1 MKQADGEK
9 PGTLDIPIP
18 FEELPPDRQRRIRR
32 YVYIGSGLFLLLVVI
47 FVGGMNA
54 YTSYKKKQAVE
65 EWESPGIPVKVMEL
79 APSDL
84 EEVVESTAV
93 IQARQEVTVY
103 PEVNA
108 KVLRIEADMGD
119 TVVQDAPLV
128 VLDDELMNLRV
139 RQIRAQIAKL
149 TAICEDAEKNL
160 KRKEKLFHRKTVAE
174 SDLDQAILAE
184 QTNRGLLEEASAQL
198 EMALYD
204 LRHATV
210 RSPIPG
216 NVAERFLEVG
226 SLASPQTEVA
236 RIVNIDKVKVEVG
249 LIDEEVKRVRIGQ
262 GVVLEVD
269 SFPEEVFVG
278 QVTAVG
284 RQADAQTLTFP
295 VRVEWENADARLL
308 PGMIARVSIRVE
320 HHKGVLV
327 VPREIIHDEDGRLA
341 LFTVADSLAEKR
353 FLTLGPG
360 EKESVIVSTGLEAGD
375 KVVIVGHEILDHG
388 VKVQIDTGEGAE

>member
-1 MKQADGEK
+1 MHQETEEK
-9 PGTLDIPIP
+9 AEGPEIPIP
-18 FEELPPDRQRRIRR
+18 FEALPPHRQKRIRR
-32 YVYIGSGLFLLLVVI
+32 YVYIGSSVFLFLVVS
-47 FVGGMNA
+47 FVGGLNA

-65 EWESPGIPVKVMEL
+65 EWQSPGIPVKVIDL
-79 APSDL
+79 VPSDL
-84 EEVVESTAV
+84 EEVVEATGLILAH
-93 IQARQEVTVY
+93 QEVTVY
-103 PEVNA
+103 PEVSA
-108 KVLRIEADMGD
+108 KVLRIEADLGD
-119 TVVQDAPLV
+119 TVEKDVPLV

-149 TAICEDAEKNL
+149 TAICADAQKNL
-160 KRKEKLFHRKTVAE
+160 KRKEKLFQRKTVAE
-174 SDLDQAILAE
+174 SDLDQAILADH
-184 QTNRGLLEEASAQL
+184 TNRGLLEEAQAQL

-226 SLASPQTEVA
+226 SLVSPQTAVA

-249 LIDEEVKRVRIGQ
+249 LIDDEVKQVSVGQ
-262 GVVLEVD
+262 GVVLQVD
-269 SFPEEVFVG
+269 AFPEEVFAG
-278 QVTAVG
+278 RVTAVG

-295 VRVEWENADARLL
+295 VRVEWENTDGMLL

-327 VPREIIHDEDGRLA
+327 VPREIIHDEGGRLA
-341 LFTVADSLAEKR
+341 LFTVSDLQAEKR

-360 EKESVIVSTGLEAGD
+360 EKENVIVVSGLDAGD
-375 KVVIVGHEILDHG
+375 RVVVVGHEMLDHG
-388 VKVQIDTGEGAE
+388 AKVQIDTGEGSE